1 MSADKINAGH
11 DYLPKQ
17 KADESGAFSTLR
29 EQLAV
34 VIVFGD
40 VAERLG
46 WPVLV
51 LARGARRARP
61 RRSDRRWT
69 CIIEWVCKCV

>member
-34 VIVFGD
+34 VIVFD
-40 VAERLG
+40 ALHVLDMLG
-46 WPVLV
+46 HALQM
-51 LARGARRARP
+51 LY
-61 RRSDRRWT
+61 
-69 CIIEWVCKCV
+69 